1 MALKKTV
8 EQHRGK
14 DARDRTSLRSRVLHC
29 LSVTLREMRAT
40 PSEIWTERALLRRL
54 DSGDLAEFAKMNAD
68 ADVMR
73 FFPNPWTLDESRA
86 VLQRINSAFD
96 ERGFGIYAV
105 EFESHFAGVVGLSIP
120 SFRSWFTPCVEVLWR
135 LQTCFWGKGLAP
147 ETARAVLS
155 MAFSTL
161 LLPEVFAFTVP
172 ENRQSIRVMQKLEMK
187 QHEPAFFDHPAVEAP
202 ALKRHVL
209 YHVTPSSLL
218 ESRSKSD

>member
-1 MALKKTV
+1 
-8 EQHRGK
+8 
-14 DARDRTSLRSRVLHC
+14 
-29 LSVTLREMRAT
+29 
-40 PSEIWTERALLRRL
+40 LRRL
-54 DSGDLAEFAKMNAD
+54 DAEDLAEFAKMNAD

-73 FFPNPWTLDESRA
+73 FFPKPWTLDESGA
-86 VLQRINSAFD
+86 ALQRVNSDFD

-105 EFESHFAGVVGLSIP
+105 EFESQFAGVVGLSIP

-135 LQTCFWGKGLAP
+135 LQSCFWGKGLAP
-147 ETARAVLS
+147 ETAGAVLS

-172 ENRQSIRVMQKLEMK
+172 ENRQSIRVMQKLGMK

-209 YHVTPSSLL
+209 YHVTPCSLREFRS
-218 ESRSKSD
+218 ESD